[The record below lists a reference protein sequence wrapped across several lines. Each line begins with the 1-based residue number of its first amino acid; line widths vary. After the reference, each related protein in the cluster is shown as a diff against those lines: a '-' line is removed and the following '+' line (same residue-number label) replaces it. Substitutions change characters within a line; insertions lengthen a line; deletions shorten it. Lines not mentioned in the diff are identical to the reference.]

1 MLKIATW
8 NVNSLNVRLPHVRD
22 WSLEHQPDVLCLQET
37 KTIDEKFPE
46 DSLSEIG
53 FTSSF
58 SGQKTYNGVAT
69 LVRGEVEDLVFD
81 LPGYDDPQKRV
92 LSVTANGVRV
102 INVYVPNGK
111 EVDDPKYLYK
121 LEWFK
126 HLLAFVEQEMSRYDR
141 VVVTGDF
148 NIAPADEDVHD
159 PELWKDRILCSK
171 PERDCFQ
178 ELVGLG
184 LVDAFREFDQPAESY
199 SWWDYRA
206 AGFRRNLGLRID
218 LIMISDA
225 LRKVCSGCTIDKEP
239 RKWERPSDHTPV
251 VAEFKL

>member
-1 MLKIATW
+1 MLKLATW

-53 FTSSF
+53 FTSCF

-69 LVRGEVEDLVFD
+69 LVRGEVEDVILD

-92 LSVTANGVRV
+92 LSVTVNGVRV
-102 INVYVPNGK
+102 INVYVPNGR
-111 EVDDPKYLYK
+111 EVDDPKYFYK

-126 HLLAFVEQEMSRYDR
+126 HLLAFVKQEMTRYDK

-159 PELWKDRILCSK
+159 PELWKDKILCSK
-171 PERDCFQ
+171 PERDCLQ
-178 ELVGLG
+178 ELVSLG

-225 LRKVCSGCTIDKEP
+225 LRNICSACTIDKEP

-251 VAEFKL
+251 VAEFEL

>member
-1 MLKIATW
+1 MLKLATW

-22 WSLEHQPDVLCLQET
+22 WSLEHEPDVLCLQET

-46 DSLSEIG
+46 ESLSEIG
-53 FTSSF
+53 FTSCF

-69 LVRGEVEDLVFD
+69 LVQGEIEDVSRD
-81 LPGYDDPQKRV
+81 LPDYDDPQKRV
-92 LSVTANGVRV
+92 LAITTNDVRV
-102 INVYVPNGK
+102 INVYVPNGR
-111 EVDDPKYLYK
+111 EVDDPKYFYK
-121 LEWFK
+121 LEWFN
-126 HLLAFVEQEMSRYDR
+126 HLLTFVEQEMTRYDK

-159 PELWKDRILCSK
+159 PDLWKDRILCSK
-171 PERDCFQ
+171 PERNCFQ
-178 ELVGLG
+178 KLTELG
-184 LVDAFREFDQPAESY
+184 LVDAFREFDQPTGSY

-225 LRKVCSGCTIDKEP
+225 LRKVCTGCTIDKEP

-251 VAEFKL
+251 VAEFEL

>member
-1 MLKIATW
+1 M
-8 NVNSLNVRLPHVRD
+8 
-22 WSLEHQPDVLCLQET
+22 
-37 KTIDEKFPE
+37 
-46 DSLSEIG
+46 
-53 FTSSF
+53 
-58 SGQKTYNGVAT
+58 
-69 LVRGEVEDLVFD
+69 
-81 LPGYDDPQKRV
+81 
-92 LSVTANGVRV
+92 
-102 INVYVPNGK
+102 YVPNGR
-111 EVDDPKYLYK
+111 EVDDPKYFYK

-126 HLLAFVEQEMSRYDR
+126 HLLAFVEQEMIRYDK

-171 PERDCFQ
+171 PERNCFQ
-178 ELVGLG
+178 KLTELG

-225 LRKVCSGCTIDKEP
+225 LRKVCTGCSIDKEP

-251 VAEFKL
+251 VAEFEL

>member
-1 MLKIATW
+1 MLKLATW

-22 WSLEHQPDVLCLQET
+22 WSLAETPDVVCLQET
-37 KTIDEKFPE
+37 KTVDEKFPA

-53 FTSSF
+53 FRASF

-69 LVRGEVEDLVFD
+69 LVRGDMEDVAYD

-92 LSVTANGVRV
+92 ISVTVNDVRI

-111 EVDDPKYLYK
+111 EVDDPKYFYK
-121 LEWFK
+121 LEWFE
-126 HLLAFVEQEMSRYDR
+126 HLLKFVENELNRYDK

-159 PELWKDRILCSK
+159 PELWKDKILCSNA
-171 PERDCFQ
+171 ERECLRR
-178 ELVGLG
+178 LVDLG
-184 LVDAFREFDQPAESY
+184 FVDAFREFDQPEESY

-218 LIMISDA
+218 LIMISEA
-225 LRKVCSGCTIDKEP
+225 LRKCCTGCTIDKEP

-251 VAEFKL
+251 VAEFDL